1 MERPFFMRA
10 FDGDGTSSMA
20 RSASCENGPTGSE
33 VSTPVCG
40 PLGMPPTVL
49 ADLSDDILEQICLHL
64 LDCISLVRV
73 SRCCDRF
80 HRVATDSEV
89 IIRCAARYDIKPPST
104 RGRVRLSVLG
114 VAQIV
119 AGLGTNRIFFHRERC
134 GTQKVRPELSMPR
147 VTEIALLLRRIPEL
161 TLVIDGHEGRK
172 EGLVVH
178 GSDGTPM
185 RASKGFSEQR
195 AQAVRTALLDLE
207 NLKSMDAKGNRVW
220 GMLPKRRFDDRIQCR
235 AWEDAVAEAAAWGD
249 GIESSHAEV
258 YFTIDGVTIPRRGD
272 HYKRAAQAREACV
285 GWQRYFAEE

>member
-1 MERPFFMRA
+1 MRA
-10 FDGDGTSSMA
+10 IDEVPSPS
-20 RSASCENGPTGSE
+20 SCENGPTGSE

-40 PLGMPPTVL
+40 PLGMSPTGL

-185 RASKGFSEQR
+185 RIERVLR
-195 AQAVRTALLDLE
+195 ATRSSRAYRAPRLGEPQVD
-207 NLKSMDAKGNRVW
+207 
-220 GMLPKRRFDDRIQCR
+220 RRQ
-235 AWEDAVAEAAAWGD
+235 GQ
-249 GIESSHAEV
+249 
-258 YFTIDGVTIPRRGD
+258 P
-272 HYKRAAQAREACV
+272 CV
-285 GWQRYFAEE
+285 GHVAKAAV

>member
-1 MERPFFMRA
+1 MKDMVHEAMNAMNAASDHGPPFMA
-10 FDGDGTSSMA
+10 MASSDA
-20 RSASCENGPTGSE
+20 ANG
-33 VSTPVCG
+33 
-40 PLGMPPTVL
+40 PTVL
-49 ADLSDDILEQICLHL
+49 ADLSDDMLEQICLHL

-73 SRCCDRF
+73 SRCCDRL

-89 IIRCAARYDIKPPST
+89 IMRCAARYDIKPTST
-104 RGRVRLSVLG
+104 RRVRLSVLR

-119 AGLGTNRIFFHRERC
+119 AGLGTNRIFFHRERS
-134 GTQKVRPELSMPR
+134 GTQKVRPELSLPR
-147 VTEIALLLRRIPEL
+147 IAEIALLLRRIPEL

-178 GSDGTPM
+178 DSDGTPM

-207 NLKSMDAKGNRVW
+207 NLKSIDARGNRVW

-272 HYKRAAQAREACV
+272 HYERAAQAREACV